1 MPRTIRTLVL
11 ASLLLLAAC
20 DTAQPPGPPP
30 GAPTG
35 PPPGAPT
42 APPTAAPTAP
52 LAAMT
57 PAAPMLAAPAAI
69 APEPLAARA
78 GGRLPYARIE
88 AIVQA
93 AAPGEIVEVELEQ
106 VDADDGYGPATA
118 IYEIKVLAA
127 SGRVLEL
134 EIDATTGQILKQETE

>member
-1 MPRTIRTLVL
+1 
-11 ASLLLLAAC
+11 
-20 DTAQPPGPPP
+20 
-30 GAPTG
+30 
-35 PPPGAPT
+35 
-42 APPTAAPTAP
+42 
-52 LAAMT
+52 MT
-57 PAAPMLAAPAAI
+57 PATPVLAAPAAI
-69 APEPLAARA
+69 APEPLAASA

>member
-1 MPRTIRTLVL
+1 MPRTIRPLVL

-20 DTAQPPGPPP
+20 DAAQ
-30 GAPTG
+30 
-35 PPPGAPT
+35 PT
-42 APPTAAPTAP
+42 APSAP
-52 LAAMT
+52 LAPAT
-57 PAAPMLAAPAAI
+57 PVLAAPAAI
-69 APEPLAARA
+69 APGPLAASA
-78 GGRLPYARIE
+78 PGRLPYARIE

-106 VDADDGYGPATA
+106 VDDDDGYGPATA

-134 EIDATTGQILKQETE
+134 EIDATTGQILKQEVE